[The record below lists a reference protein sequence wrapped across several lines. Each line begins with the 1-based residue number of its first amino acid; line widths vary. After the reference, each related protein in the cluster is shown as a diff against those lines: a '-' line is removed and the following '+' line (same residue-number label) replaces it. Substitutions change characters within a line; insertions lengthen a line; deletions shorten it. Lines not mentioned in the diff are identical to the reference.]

1 MEDRLESDKCSV
13 FLKALADPQR
23 LKLVQCLQARPHSV
37 SELAEVLQ
45 DELRNVSHHLG
56 VMKSAGLVESRRA
69 GRQMIYA
76 LVPGVLRPAQ
86 TPEMHDSLD
95 LGCCRLVLG
104 PTQPQDLKPC
114 RRREEDADGAGN

>member
-23 LKLVQCLQARPHSV
+23 LKLIQCLQERPQSV
-37 SELAEVLQ
+37 SELAEELT
-45 DELRNVSHHLG
+45 DELRNISHHLG
-56 VMKSAGLVESRRA
+56 VLKSAGLVESRRA

-86 TPEMHDSLD
+86 TPEVHDSLD

-104 PTQPQDLKPC
+104 PAEPQELKPW
-114 RRREEDADGAGN
+114 RRAVGDGNGARK

>member
-23 LKLVQCLQARPHSV
+23 LKLVQCLQTRAQSV
-37 SELAEVLQ
+37 TELADELQ

-56 VMKSAGLVESRRA
+56 VLKNAGLVESQRS
-69 GRQMIYA
+69 GRQMIYT

-86 TPEMHDSLD
+86 SPEVHDSLD

-104 PTQPQDLKPC
+104 PTEPQEIKPL
-114 RRREEDADGAGN
+114 RGRGD